1 MGSIVT
7 VVEFSGPVGRIID
20 CIKHSLLESPPV
32 PPATPI
38 SSHNSFDNGGGKGL
52 PSLSLPYIIIVLIIV
67 TSGTQSLSATGAIP
81 NSEGFSLQ
89 PARVKTHKKT

>member
-89 PARVKTHKKT
+89 PSRVKTQKKT